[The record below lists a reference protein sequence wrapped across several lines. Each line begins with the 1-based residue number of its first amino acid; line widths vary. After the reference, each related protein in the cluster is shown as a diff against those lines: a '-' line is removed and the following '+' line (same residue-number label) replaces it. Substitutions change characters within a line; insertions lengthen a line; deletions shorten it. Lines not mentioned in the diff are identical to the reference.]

1 MPLEEFP
8 LLQDNTRLLR
18 HKDTL
23 YKVKVKYTEHTS
35 ESVPTGI
42 SRKQAHAQIENTFR
56 ALLYIIQREEEL
68 NLKPVVTENFLITV
82 VTAPWSFTQ
91 RYGFTQH
98 GKELKAYPLQFDF
111 RIEIRNDT
119 HQDEILTKVVT
130 SDINSTDNAIAGSSK
145 ETPKVVADKSTA
157 APGPRFTRS
166 KGGRLLHDGNRF
178 IQVESDKQKTN
189 EAESARGSE
198 RITGTFTK
206 SSSQPK
212 VIDNSSVNKKERL
225 KRKLQSEID
234 LSENQSVESVKLG
247 SADKGLDVERFH
259 NRNNS
264 GQSVSPR
271 YSGHRLRDRK
281 YRKLSPSLKNVHK
294 RQSERLRSKERLR
307 YKDSSSEISDTG
319 ENFRKKRKKYISLDN
334 CNTIEVTDFNDSR
347 HNTRDQ
353 DVDMLRDSRITEESQ
368 TENSTRRRRDGSKKD
383 ISEKPRAG
391 HGDER
396 KQNKVQHTKEPQSEI
411 SETNEKQHR
420 NLKTNTEMA
429 QETKAKKHKLYTE
442 KESPFLISNQQPNV
456 TGNVLY

>member
-91 RYGFTQH
+91 RYGFTQC
-98 GKELKAYPLQFDF
+98 GKELKAYPLQFEF
-111 RIEIRNDT
+111 RIELRNDT
-119 HQDEILTKVVT
+119 QQDGILTKVAT
-130 SDINSTDNAIAGSSK
+130 SDINSTGNAIAGSSK
-145 ETPKVVADKSTA
+145 EATEVVAGKSSA
-157 APGPRFTRS
+157 SGSRFTRS
-166 KGGRLLHDGNRF
+166 KGGRLLHDGNRV
-178 IQVESDKQKTN
+178 IQVDSDMQMIN

-206 SSSQPK
+206 SSSHPK

-234 LSENQSVESVKLG
+234 LSENQGVESVKLG

-264 GQSVSPR
+264 SQSVSPR

-281 YRKLSPSLKNVHK
+281 YRKLSPGFKNVHK

-319 ENFRKKRKKYISLDN
+319 ENFRRKRKKYIALDN
-334 CNTIEVTDFNDSR
+334 CNNTIEVTDFNDSR

-368 TENSTRRRRDGSKKD
+368 TENSTMRRRDGSKKD

-391 HGDER
+391 HSDER
-396 KQNKVQHTKEPQSEI
+396 KQNKAQHTKEPQSEI
-411 SETNEKQHR
+411 SVTNEKQLR
-420 NLKTNTEMA
+420 ILKTNTELA

-456 TGNVLY
+456 TGSVLY